1 MGIYKFLIILELL
14 HIFVFY
20 FTTDDKN
27 QKIYKVI
34 LSKLLMEEKL
44 TEEQLKILKEN
55 DVLKK
60 LLDIIQNQERDI
72 AQLRKK
78 QEEGENAMN
87 GEFSKRLDMILATK
101 VKENIDLILKE
112 YQL

>member
-1 MGIYKFLIILELL
+1 MG
-14 HIFVFY
+14 
-20 FTTDDKN
+20 
-27 QKIYKVI
+27 
-34 LSKLLMEEKL
+34 EKL

-78 QEEGENAMN
+78 QEESENAMN